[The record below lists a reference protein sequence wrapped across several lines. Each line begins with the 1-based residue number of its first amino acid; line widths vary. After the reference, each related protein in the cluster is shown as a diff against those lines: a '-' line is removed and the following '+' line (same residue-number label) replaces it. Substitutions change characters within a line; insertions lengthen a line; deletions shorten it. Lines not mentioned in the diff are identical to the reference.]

1 MSNTVTQADLFT
13 WLARAFQVD
22 ASELTLDRTRESLPT
37 WDSMGTLLLIAELDE
52 NLHLTFSAEELQD
65 LASIADLVALLR
77 KKGVEVSA

>member
-1 MSNTVTQADLFT
+1 MNVSQNDLFG

-22 ASELTLDRTRESLPT
+22 AAELSLDRTRASMPT

-65 LASIADLVALLR
+65 LASIGDLVALLR
-77 KKGVEVSA
+77 KKGVEVTA